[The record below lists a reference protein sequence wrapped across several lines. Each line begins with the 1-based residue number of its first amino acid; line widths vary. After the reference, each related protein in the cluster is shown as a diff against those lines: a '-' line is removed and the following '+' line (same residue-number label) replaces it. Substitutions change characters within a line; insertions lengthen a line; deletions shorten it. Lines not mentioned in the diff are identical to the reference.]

1 MLTRKRERA
10 KLFAGSRYRVSL
22 FVSGTAAL
30 GLVDF
35 ADPGFTLV
43 RSVGSARGDADRG

>member
-1 MLTRKRERA
+1 MLTRKREHA
-10 KLFAGSRYRVSL
+10 KLIAGSRYRVSL

-35 ADPGFTLV
+35 VQPGLTLV
-43 RSVGSARGDADRG
+43 RYGASALGDADRG